1 VIGNLSKISENLK
14 DENYTIGESG
24 KKVFAKGNQ
33 IGRIKKRG
41 YTLTDLTKVAMEYDK
56 GHDDSILKHYINQL
70 MKDNRLLENYIN
82 RYVPIKTVNEL
93 TGVDGSPLT
102 FIVEKSYN
110 KPGGEESEEKG
121 G

>member
-1 VIGNLSKISENLK
+1 MSEPSKIGENRDNFIQTPNGCK
-14 DENYTIGESG
+14 
-24 KKVFAKGNQ
+24 FAKGNQ

-82 RYVPIKTVNEL
+82 RYVPIKTVSEL

-102 FIVEKSYN
+102 FVIEKSYN
-110 KPGGEESEEKG
+110 KPEGEDTEKK
-121 G
+121 